1 MRKEPLQITAGD
13 SVSWERSFDG
23 YPASD
28 GWTASCWLTNE
39 SNNHKIG
46 SVPDGDGF
54 KFTATSV
61 ATAAFAPGRY
71 RYQIKVTKREG
82 LENTVVTIES
92 GKTIDILPD
101 FSSGPLDG
109 RTQAEVALD
118 AVRATIA
125 KKATKDQLSITVEGR
140 TIQRMSFEDL
150 IKAEKHL
157 STQVAREARAA
168 RGQSAGGIRK
178 IRTRFTR

>member
-13 SVSWERSFDG
+13 SVSWERSIDG

-28 GWTASCWLTNE
+28 GWAAHYYLTNE
-39 SNNHKIG
+39 SNSYEITSSPSGDAHK
-46 SVPDGDGF
+46 VNADAV
-54 KFTATSV
+54 T
-61 ATAAFAPGRY
+61 TAAFVAGRY
-71 RYQIKVTKREG
+71 RYQLKVKKG
-82 LENTVVTIES
+82 ADVVTIES

-109 RTQAEVALD
+109 RTQAEVALE

-157 STQVAREARAA
+157 SAQVAREARAA